1 MKKKYIL
8 WLLAFVLLISLTIIS
23 SKEEKYDIKD
33 INYLWEIYDQN
44 MNDIKKNMDY
54 ITYDTEEWM
63 WWELK
68 DFVIEDFEYKQS
80 LNRLV
85 SDIRLCYYE
94 LLEVEE
100 YSAEKYNLLPYRDK
114 KNIID
119 KELVLLIEQVN
130 NNQDTNFERFKN
142 NSFFLI
148 SMNEESSKRYTE
160 IVNIYENI
168 KKTELFSKNV
178 SSYEEILIRRIIKSN
193 ILKNLSDFLLVEYY
207 RLK

>member
-68 DFVIEDFEYKQS
+68 DFVIEDFEYQQS

-100 YSAEKYNLLPYRDK
+100 YSAEKYNLLPYRNK

>member
-68 DFVIEDFEYKQS
+68 DFVIEDFEYQQS